1 MESPAFKAQAVP
13 ELDRRVRIARVLANF
28 RLDEFAEGAKSRRHK
43 KMVPVAL
50 LDVYEDPNQHRFEHA
65 TGGGMST
72 AIAKVGLR

>member
-50 LDVYEDPNQHRFEHA
+50 LEVYEDPRQHRYANAHDVSA
-65 TGGGMST
+65 ALKS
-72 AIAKVGLR
+72 VDLR